1 MTIRTYDE
9 LTVKILPDR
18 AEAGRAAAADIT
30 ACLRTLLREQAEVNV
45 IFAAAPSQNETLAA
59 LAACRDITWDRINAF
74 HMDEYVGP
82 DKNAPYSFARY
93 LDEHIFGRVPFRSVQ
108 YINGAAPDPAAEAA
122 RYAALLADN
131 PPDVVVL
138 GIGENGHIAF
148 NDPPADFADK
158 EAVKVVRL
166 DEVCR
171 RQQVHDGCF
180 ARLSEVPAYA
190 LTLTVPALVRARYMF
205 CVVPGPAKARAVRDT
220 LFGPIGGHCPAG
232 ILRTKAGAVLYLDC
246 DSAALL

>member
-9 LTVKILPDR
+9 LTVKIFPDR
-18 AEAGRAAAADIT
+18 AEAGRAAAADIA

-59 LAACRDITWDRINAF
+59 LAAYRDIAWDRINAF

-122 RYAALLADN
+122 RYVALLADN

-180 ARLSEVPAYA
+180 TRLSDVPAYA

-205 CVVPGPAKARAVRDT
+205 CVVPGPSKARAVRDT
-220 LFGPIGGHCPAG
+220 VGGPIGGQCPAG

>member
-59 LAACRDITWDRINAF
+59 LAACRDIAWDKLNAF

-148 NDPPADFADK
+148 NDPPAGLCRQRGGQSRAFRRGVPAASRSTT
-158 EAVKVVRL
+158 AVLRGFPT
-166 DEVCR
+166 CR
-171 RQQVHDGCF
+171 RMRSRSPCRRSYARGICF
-180 ARLSEVPAYA
+180 ASCPAR
-190 LTLTVPALVRARYMF
+190 PRRAR
-205 CVVPGPAKARAVRDT
+205 CVTRCSGR
-220 LFGPIGGHCPAG
+220 
-232 ILRTKAGAVLYLDC
+232 
-246 DSAALL
+246 